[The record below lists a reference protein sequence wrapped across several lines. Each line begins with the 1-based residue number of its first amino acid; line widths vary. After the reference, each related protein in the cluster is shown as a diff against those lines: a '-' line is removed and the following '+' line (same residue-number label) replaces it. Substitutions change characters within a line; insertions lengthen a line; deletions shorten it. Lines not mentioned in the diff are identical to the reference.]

1 MAAEVR
7 TGLMRALLWA
17 VWGEFVLVRLLSRVG
32 VFIPKGGAVLTG
44 YRAAV
49 WLGEVAFNLSLLL
62 ALVVLGLLLLEH
74 RRSLA
79 LLAGAAGLLALL
91 GSRLP
96 GGSLP
101 AAALLPAAV
110 AALGVSAIRRSSAPL
125 RAGLGLILL
134 AQLLRYAA
142 GGLQLGWVLF
152 DLPGELP
159 GAAWLLRG
167 GELLAVLAPI
177 ALAAAVL
184 RSTALR
190 PAVLLTVGAPALLAA
205 ALWVDPDITAIL
217 AMYALGFTLSWPAL
231 LYLLGA
237 GAVVLALSA
246 WPPDRRLGLG
256 LLLLAGIGLNVNQ
269 QHLIVL
275 VGWALL
281 ALPLSLREEV
291 DGS

>member
-1 MAAEVR
+1 MADELR
-7 TGLMRALLWA
+7 GGLLRALLWA
-17 VWGEFVLVRLLSRVG
+17 VGAEFLLVRLLSRVG
-32 VFIPKGGAVLTG
+32 VFIPKSGAVEAG
-44 YRAAV
+44 YRGAV
-49 WLGEVAFNLSLLL
+49 WLGEVAFNLSLMLAVVVL
-62 ALVVLGLLLLEH
+62 ALLLRLH
-74 RRSLA
+74 RRPLA

-91 GSRLP
+91 GARLP
-96 GGSLP
+96 GGAPL
-101 AAALLPAAV
+101 AAALLPVAV
-110 AALGVSAIRRSSAPL
+110 AALGITAAL
-125 RAGLGLILL
+125 RAPAALRPGLGLILL

-159 GAAWLLRG
+159 GAAWLLRV

-177 ALAAAVL
+177 ALGTA
-184 RSTALR
+184 ALR
-190 PAVLLTVGAPALLAA
+190 LTGLRRASLLAVGAPALLAA
-205 ALWVDPDITAIL
+205 ALLVEPDITAIL
-217 AMYALGFTLSWPAL
+217 AMFSLGFTLSWPAL

-246 WPPDRRLGLG
+246 LPSGQRLGLA

-269 QHLIVL
+269 QHLITL